1 MSEQVPAELLEARN
15 KIDQIDH
22 QLVELLA
29 ARFQLTLKVGLLK
42 ADQGLAALDESREAQ
57 KLDELRELCQ
67 EQGLDPELIADLFK
81 RIMEEVVKNHNKLKD
96 I

>member
-42 ADQGLAALDESREAQ
+42 ADQGLAAFDESREAQ

-67 EQGLDPELIADLFK
+67 EQGLDSEFITELFK

>member
-1 MSEQVPAELLEARN
+1 MSEQMPAELLKARS
-15 KIDQIDH
+15 KIDQIDR

-29 ARFQLTLKVGLLK
+29 VRFQLTLQVGLLK
-42 ADQGLAALDESREAQ
+42 ADQGLAAFDESREAQ

-67 EQGLDPELIADLFK
+67 EQGLDSELIIELFK

-96 I
+96 V

>member
-1 MSEQVPAELLEARN
+1 MSEQEPAELLQARN
-15 KIDQIDH
+15 KIDQIDR

-67 EQGLDPELIADLFK
+67 EQGLDPELIAELFK